1 MAEPPSTTLAR
12 YSNAVQACAVMNLR
26 QVARSVTARFDG
38 QLRPAGLRATQLNL
52 LMAIET
58 SASAT
63 ITGLAEILAMDRTT
77 MTRNLKLLR
86 DRRLVERNRIVL
98 TDKGSTRYVDV
109 DVVLIIRI
117 DDQRMRVRTA
127 ASLHRGHLLRIP
139 DVGNIENPD
148 TPETIFLH
156 CRQARLWRF
165 SGGWRRSRRKSLR
178 AAIDATVGHLH

>member
-98 TDKGSTRYVDV
+98 TDKGRLAAATALPLWAKAQAEILDGLGRKRWA
-109 DVVLIIRI
+109 VLLNEL
-117 DDQRMRVRTA
+117 A
-127 ASLHRGHLLRIP
+127 AVKASVQEPLRANSRRRLRP
-139 DVGNIENPD
+139 
-148 TPETIFLH
+148 
-156 CRQARLWRF
+156 QARHRPHI
-165 SGGWRRSRRKSLR
+165 RS
-178 AAIDATVGHLH
+178 